1 MVVCQISLDVLVEMG
16 HKELKEIGIN
26 AYGHR
31 HKIIKAVERLL
42 SGPQSTYTHTR
53 KHTRLHAI
61 NIVYNAEYICYI
73 GFFMFN
79 IIIINTIYQTL
90 RY

>member
-1 MVVCQISLDVLVEMG
+1 MG

-42 SGPQSTYTHTR
+42 SGQQGILQLLKILIQ
-53 KHTRLHAI
+53 KHAFLHLSYCSYCCMSCQVFCLHI
-61 NIVYNAEYICYI
+61 KFIQERNEYKSKVVKIFI
-73 GFFMFN
+73 QFVF
-79 IIIINTIYQTL
+79 I
-90 RY
+90 